1 MSFTI
6 NFYDSSTTPIIVA
19 NGTVD
24 NSTSL
29 TLIGKNYAGYGEPQ
43 NENFLHLLENFAS
56 PVAPAGSVEG
66 QLWWDKVNN
75 KMFVKSGAGW
85 RIVGGTNNSSAAP
98 TTVNNGELWWDPTTQ
113 QLKSFN
119 GSSWDTVGLI
129 FTATQGQTGERAVT
143 VNDNLTQPHVV
154 SILSVGSVD
163 MAVVSKDPTF
173 TTTDLDGFSTIKPGI
188 NLKTSYT
195 YYGNSENA
203 LSLGGV
209 LAANYLRSD
218 VASSSNYPISTL
230 SNDGITIGASS
241 DFTIK
246 VVGNAVKLVGNVP
259 NRDLVMS
266 VTLPNGTVTD
276 SMTIVGANG
285 SVIVANNP
293 SNSLGVATKQYVDSS
308 LNTSLQQY
316 YPLDGSSTLSGS
328 IAFDANGQYSIGS
341 PSAKVAFLHSQG
353 VSTDEVVSGTG
364 AFNSLTLSSAITAN
378 DQAVTK
384 IYVDTNIQN
393 ESNTRQQNINTA
405 VSTLLGTTP
414 TLNTLSALSQ
424 AVNNSANFGSDVNT
438 ALSGK
443 APLVSPSFS
452 GAPTSPTPIT
462 TDNSARI
469 ATTAFV
475 SSLINNVVSG
485 TTQNLTQYALLVDP
499 HFSKIT
505 IASGGIATTSSAL
518 LDIGSVANSFRTV
531 YATTFNGNATTA
543 NYADLAEM
551 YVSDSQYEPG
561 TVLVFGGEFEVT
573 KSNASYLRS
582 VAGVVSTKPAHLMNS
597 NCEGEFVVALAL
609 QGRCPVKVA
618 GPVCKG
624 DLLVSADDGRARVD
638 NHPECGTV
646 LGKSLENFD
655 GEYGIV
661 EISVGR
667 S

>member
-1 MSFTI
+1 MSFAI

-56 PVAPAGSVEG
+56 PVAPSGSVEG
-66 QLWWDKVNN
+66 QLWWDKVN
-75 KMFVKSGAGW
+75 KKLLVRSGTGW
-85 RIVGGTNNSSAAP
+85 RMVSGTSNTTLAP
-98 TTVNNGELWWDPTTQ
+98 TTVSNGELWWDPTTQ
-113 QLKSFN
+113 QLKVFN
-119 GSSWDTVGLI
+119 GSSWDTVGPI
-129 FTATQGQTGERAVT
+129 FTSAQGQTGERAVT
-143 VNDNLTQPHVV
+143 VNDNLAQPHVV
-154 SILSVGSVD
+154 SILSVGGVD

-173 TTTDLDGFSTIKPGI
+173 TTTDIAGFSTIKPGI

-246 VVGNAVKLVGNVP
+246 VVSNAVKLVGNVP
-259 NRDLVMS
+259 NRDVVMS
-266 VTLPNGTVTD
+266 VTLPNGTITD
-276 SMTIVGANG
+276 SLTIVGANG
-285 SVIVANNP
+285 SVLVAGNP
-293 SNSLGVATKQYVDSS
+293 TNSLGVATKQYVDSS

-316 YPLDGSSTLSGS
+316 YPLDGSSALSSS
-328 IAFDANGQYSIGS
+328 ITFDANGQYSIGS

-353 VSTDEVVSGTG
+353 VSTDEVVSGIG
-364 AFNSLTLSSAITAN
+364 AFNSLTLSGAVTAN
-378 DQAVTK
+378 NQAVTK
-384 IYVDTNIQN
+384 LYVDTNIQI
-393 ESNTRQQNINTA
+393 EATTRQQNINTA

-424 AVNNSANFGSDVNT
+424 AVNNSASFGTDVNT
-438 ALSGK
+438 ALSNK

-452 GAPTSPTPIT
+452 GSPTSPTPVT
-462 TDNSARI
+462 TDNSTRI

-475 SSLINNVVSG
+475 STLVNNVVSG
-485 TTQNLTQYALLVDP
+485 TAQDLTQYALLVDP
-499 HFSKIT
+499 HFAKIT

-518 LDIGSVANSFRTV
+518 LDIGSVTNSFRTV

-543 NYADLAEM
+543 NYADLAEN
-551 YVSDSQYEPG
+551 YVADFQYESG

-573 KSNASYLRS
+573 KSTVNDLHS
-582 VAGVVSTKPAHLMNS
+582 VAGVVSTNPAHLMNS

-609 QGRCPVKVA
+609 QGRCPVKVV

-624 DLLVSADDGRARVD
+624 DLLVSAEDGRARV
-638 NHPECGTV
+638 NNRPECGTV

-655 GEYGIV
+655 GDYGVV

>member
-56 PVAPAGSVEG
+56 PVAPSGSVEG
-66 QLWWDKVNN
+66 QLWWDKVN
-75 KMFVKSGAGW
+75 KKLLVRSGTGW
-85 RIVGGTNNSSAAP
+85 RMVSGTSNTTLAP
-98 TTVNNGELWWDPTTQ
+98 TTVSNGELWWDPTTQ
-113 QLKSFN
+113 QLKVFN
-119 GSSWDTVGLI
+119 GSSWDTVGPI
-129 FTATQGQTGERAVT
+129 FTSAQGQTGERAVT
-143 VNDNLTQPHVV
+143 VNDNLAQPHVV
-154 SILSVGSVD
+154 SILSVGGVD

-173 TTTDLDGFSTIKPGI
+173 TTTDIAGFSTIKPGI

-230 SNDGITIGASS
+230 SNDGITIDASS

-246 VVGNAVKLVGNVP
+246 VVSNAVKLVGNVP
-259 NRDLVMS
+259 NRDVVMS
-266 VTLPNGTVTD
+266 VTLPNGTITD
-276 SMTIVGANG
+276 SLTIVGANG
-285 SVIVANNP
+285 SVLVAGNP
-293 SNSLGVATKQYVDSS
+293 TNSLGVATKQYVDSS

-316 YPLDGSSTLSGS
+316 YPLDGSSALSSS
-328 IAFDANGQYSIGS
+328 ITFDANGQYSIGS

-353 VSTDEVVSGTG
+353 VSTDEVVSGIG
-364 AFNSLTLSSAITAN
+364 AFNSLTLSGAVTAN
-378 DQAVTK
+378 NQAVTK
-384 IYVDTNIQN
+384 LYVDTNIQI
-393 ESNTRQQNINTA
+393 EATTRQQNINTA

-424 AVNNSANFGSDVNT
+424 AVNNSASFGTDVNT
-438 ALSGK
+438 ALSNK

-452 GAPTSPTPIT
+452 GSPTSPTPVT
-462 TDNSARI
+462 TDNSTRI

-475 SSLINNVVSG
+475 STLVNNVVSG
-485 TTQNLTQYALLVDP
+485 TAQDLTQYALLVDP
-499 HFSKIT
+499 HFAKIT

-518 LDIGSVANSFRTV
+518 LDIGSVTNSFRTV

-543 NYADLAEM
+543 NYADLAEN
-551 YVSDSQYEPG
+551 YVADFQYESG

-573 KSNASYLRS
+573 KSTVNDLHS
-582 VAGVVSTKPAHLMNS
+582 VAGVVSTNPAHLMNS

-609 QGRCPVKVA
+609 QGRCPVKVV

-624 DLLVSADDGRARVD
+624 DLLVSAEDGRARV
-638 NHPECGTV
+638 NNRPECGTV

-655 GEYGIV
+655 GDYGVV

>member
-56 PVAPAGSVEG
+56 PVAPSGSVEG
-66 QLWWDKVNN
+66 QLWWDKVN
-75 KMFVKSGAGW
+75 KKLLVRSGTGW
-85 RIVGGTNNSSAAP
+85 RMVSGTSNTTLAP
-98 TTVNNGELWWDPTTQ
+98 TTVSNGELWWDPTTQ
-113 QLKSFN
+113 QLKVFN
-119 GSSWDTVGLI
+119 GSSWDTVGPI
-129 FTATQGQTGERAVT
+129 FTSAQGQTGERAVT
-143 VNDNLTQPHVV
+143 VNDNLAQPHVV
-154 SILSVGSVD
+154 SILSVGGVD

-173 TTTDLDGFSTIKPGI
+173 TTTDIAGFSTIKPGI

-246 VVGNAVKLVGNVP
+246 VVSNAVKLVGNVP
-259 NRDLVMS
+259 NRDVVMS
-266 VTLPNGTVTD
+266 VTLPNGTITD
-276 SMTIVGANG
+276 SLTIVGANG
-285 SVIVANNP
+285 SVLVAGNP
-293 SNSLGVATKQYVDSS
+293 TNSLGVATKQYVDSS

-316 YPLDGSSTLSGS
+316 YPLDGSSALSSS
-328 IAFDANGQYSIGS
+328 ITFDANGQYSIGS

-353 VSTDEVVSGTG
+353 VSTDEVVSGIG
-364 AFNSLTLSSAITAN
+364 AFNSLTLSGAVTAN
-378 DQAVTK
+378 NQAVTK
-384 IYVDTNIQN
+384 LYVDTNIQI
-393 ESNTRQQNINTA
+393 EATTRQQNINTA

-424 AVNNSANFGSDVNT
+424 AVNNSASFGTDVNT
-438 ALSGK
+438 ALSNK

-452 GAPTSPTPIT
+452 GSPTSPTPVT
-462 TDNSARI
+462 TDNSTRI

-475 SSLINNVVSG
+475 STLVNNVVSG
-485 TTQNLTQYALLVDP
+485 TAQDLTQYALLVDP
-499 HFSKIT
+499 HFAKIT

-518 LDIGSVANSFRTV
+518 LDIGSVTNSFRTV

-543 NYADLAEM
+543 NYADLAEN
-551 YVSDSQYEPG
+551 YVADFQYESG

-573 KSNASYLRS
+573 KSTVNDLHS
-582 VAGVVSTKPAHLMNS
+582 VAGVVSTNPAHLMNS

-609 QGRCPVKVA
+609 QGRCPVKVV

-624 DLLVSADDGRARVD
+624 DLLVSAEDGRARV
-638 NHPECGTV
+638 NNRPECGTV

-655 GEYGIV
+655 GDYGVV

>member
-75 KMFVKSGAGW
+75 KMLVRSGSGW
-85 RIVGGTNNSSAAP
+85 RMVSGTSNTTLAP

-113 QLKSFN
+113 QLKAYN
-119 GSSWDTVGLI
+119 GSSWDTIGPI
-129 FTATQGQTGERAVT
+129 FTLSQGKTGERAVT
-143 VNDNLTQPHVV
+143 VYDNLTQPHVV
-154 SILSVGSVD
+154 SILSVGGVD

-173 TTTDLDGFSTIKPGI
+173 TTTDIAGFSTIKPGI

-218 VASSSNYPISTL
+218 VASSSNYSISTL

-246 VVGNAVKLVGNVP
+246 VVGNAVKLVGNVS
-259 NRDLVMS
+259 NHDVVMS

-276 SMTIVGANG
+276 SLTIVGANG
-285 SVIVANNP
+285 SVLVAGNP
-293 SNSLGVATKQYVDSS
+293 TNSLGVATKQYVDSA

-328 IAFDANGQYSIGS
+328 ITFNANGQYSIGS

-384 IYVDTNIQN
+384 LYVDTNIQT
-393 ESNTRQQNINTA
+393 EATTRQQNINTA
-405 VSTLLGTTP
+405 VATLLGTNP
-414 TLNTLSALSQ
+414 TLNTLTALSQ
-424 AVNNSANFGSDVNT
+424 AVNNSASFGTDVNT
-438 ALSGK
+438 AISSK
-443 APLVSPSFS
+443 APLVSPSLS
-452 GAPTSPTPIT
+452 GSPTSPTPVT
-462 TDNSARI
+462 TDNSTRI

-475 SSLINNVVSG
+475 STLINNVVSG
-485 TTQNLTQYALLVDP
+485 TAQDLTQYALLVDP
-499 HFSKIT
+499 HFAKIT

-543 NYADLAEM
+543 NYADLAEN
-551 YVSDSQYEPG
+551 YVADLQYEPG

-573 KSNASYLRS
+573 KSTANNLHS
-582 VAGVVSTKPAHLMNS
+582 VAGVVSTNPAHLMNN
-597 NCEGEFVVALAL
+597 NCKGEFVVAVAL
-609 QGRCPVKVA
+609 QGRCPVKVI
-618 GPVCKG
+618 GPVHKG
-624 DLLVSADDGRARVD
+624 DLLVSANDGRARVD
-638 NHPECGTV
+638 NRPECGTV

-655 GEYGIV
+655 GDYGVV

>member
-56 PVAPAGSVEG
+56 PVAPSGSVEG
-66 QLWWDKVNN
+66 QLWWDKVN
-75 KMFVKSGAGW
+75 KKLLVRSGTGW
-85 RIVGGTNNSSAAP
+85 RMVSGTSNTTLAP
-98 TTVNNGELWWDPTTQ
+98 TTVSNGELWWDPTTQ
-113 QLKSFN
+113 QLKVFN
-119 GSSWDTVGLI
+119 GSSWDTVGPI
-129 FTATQGQTGERAVT
+129 FTSAQGQTGERAVT
-143 VNDNLTQPHVV
+143 VNDNLAQPHVV
-154 SILSVGSVD
+154 SILSVGGVD

-173 TTTDLDGFSTIKPGI
+173 TTTDIAGFSTIKPGI

-246 VVGNAVKLVGNVP
+246 VVSNAVKLVGNVP
-259 NRDLVMS
+259 NRDVVMS
-266 VTLPNGTVTD
+266 VTLPNGTITD
-276 SMTIVGANG
+276 SLTIVGANG
-285 SVIVANNP
+285 SVLVAGNP
-293 SNSLGVATKQYVDSS
+293 TNSLGVATKQYVDSS

-316 YPLDGSSTLSGS
+316 YPLDGSSALSSS
-328 IAFDANGQYSIGS
+328 ITFDANGQYSIGS

-353 VSTDEVVSGTG
+353 VSTDEVVSGIG
-364 AFNSLTLSSAITAN
+364 AFNSLTLSGAVTAN
-378 DQAVTK
+378 NQAVTK
-384 IYVDTNIQN
+384 LYVDTNIQI
-393 ESNTRQQNINTA
+393 EATTRQQNINTA

-424 AVNNSANFGSDVNT
+424 AVNNSASFGTDVNT
-438 ALSGK
+438 ALSNK

-452 GAPTSPTPIT
+452 GSPTSPTPVT
-462 TDNSARI
+462 TDNSTRI

-475 SSLINNVVSG
+475 STLVNNVVSG
-485 TTQNLTQYALLVDP
+485 TAQDLTQYALLVDP
-499 HFSKIT
+499 HFAKIT

-518 LDIGSVANSFRTV
+518 LDIGSVTNSFRTV

-543 NYADLAEM
+543 NYADLAEN
-551 YVSDSQYEPG
+551 YVADFQYESG

-573 KSNASYLRS
+573 KSTVNDLHS
-582 VAGVVSTKPAHLMNS
+582 VAGVVSTNPAHLMNS

-609 QGRCPVKVA
+609 QGRCPVKVV

-624 DLLVSADDGRARVD
+624 DLLVSAEDGRARV
-638 NHPECGTV
+638 NNRPECGTV

-655 GEYGIV
+655 GAYGVV